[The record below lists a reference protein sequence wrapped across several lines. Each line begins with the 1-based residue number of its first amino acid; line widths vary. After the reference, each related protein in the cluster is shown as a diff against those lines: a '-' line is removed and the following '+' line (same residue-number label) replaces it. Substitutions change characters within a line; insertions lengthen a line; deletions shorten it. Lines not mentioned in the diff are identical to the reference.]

1 MDCEYKLKKK
11 DEHLLLDHFRGI
23 KFLKV
28 FFLSIDKRNSES
40 KLKILVIQDNR
51 KFPKLYQVWLKVR
64 SFLTI

>member
-1 MDCEYKLKKK
+1 MDCEYKLKPKKK

-40 KLKILVIQDNR
+40 YEIKNFGYSR
-51 KFPKLYQVWLKVR
+51 
-64 SFLTI
+64 